1 MAEVYDKIIQRPTT
15 LYLRRLTRKQQK
27 TLREFD
33 EYNESKNWK
42 RNTRVCQ
49 VKTIGHLGDD
59 VKKEYQDMTKED
71 VNNWLNNKNII
82 PNSRQTYQ
90 LYLQKFLK
98 WLGKD
103 INDGLKKL
111 KTPIIKQSPHPIY
124 GR

>member
-1 MAEVYDKIIQRPTT
+1 
-15 LYLRRLTRKQQK
+15 
-27 TLREFD
+27 
-33 EYNESKNWK
+33 
-42 RNTRVCQ
+42 
-49 VKTIGHLGDD
+49 
-59 VKKEYQDMTKED
+59 MTKED